1 MLSAQASYLLT
12 VQQVSVWFGINQTWI
27 LLQLMNML
35 FIHSVNS
42 LTGAPQD
49 WPMSPS
55 YHWYK
60 CSFISWGQR
69 KGRAARERDDST
81 ATLWRN
87 TKRILLVEICWAQY
101 VVTLCCVFAPCRA
114 CFWGIFVTWL
124 THRAG
129 DDPSMHWAW
138 GRGRSWCVSGLKH
151 SHLDVIWPFQVT

>member
-1 MLSAQASYLLT
+1 
-12 VQQVSVWFGINQTWI
+12 
-27 LLQLMNML
+27 ML

-42 LTGAPQD
+42 LTGAPCQD

-114 CFWGIFVTWL
+114 CFLRHICDLVNPSGRRRSQHAL
-124 THRAG
+124 GMRAG
-129 DDPSMHWAW
+129 PILVCLRAQTFSPRRDLALPGDLKRWNT
-138 GRGRSWCVSGLKH
+138 GRTQQLHTDHRRCSEARFTSTYK
-151 SHLDVIWPFQVT
+151 